1 MAVYR
6 EDVGYR
12 TGVRAFFNR
21 SVLVVFTHPCVI
33 ILICA
38 MTPIAVRKSNFFFL
52 VWFIIIKLELSRNI
66 QIYII
71 TFSDIKARQDSAVT
85 NVEPR

>member
-38 MTPIAVRKSNFFFL
+38 MTPIAVRKSNLFFFGL
-52 VWFIIIKLELSRNI
+52 VHYNQIGTFKKYTNI
-66 QIYII
+66 HYYVQRY
-71 TFSDIKARQDSAVT
+71 
-85 NVEPR
+85 